1 MRGGQGQ
8 VIGAAERLTLTLVHL
23 KVKDIPGSMSPP
35 PSSPSLVRPRILEGV
50 GLVRTPPPPPATP
63 SPPAPTPSLFWPGV
77 LEEMKV

>member
-35 PSSPSLVRPRILEGV
+35 P
-50 GLVRTPPPPPATP
+50 
-63 SPPAPTPSLFWPGV
+63 PAPHLSGRGYL
-77 LEEMKV
+77 KV